1 MNSERGLRSSST
13 ARTISIR
20 FIAGLLVAP
29 LLAAGWTDA
38 ARAADDWFTMNKD
51 YSAQRYVDL
60 DQITP
65 ENVVGLREVCEVQLN
80 QPVVFTSGLLMVGGT
95 LFVATNRQ
103 TVALDAATC
112 AVRWR
117 HVLDF
122 NQAPYGSNS
131 RGLGYMDG
139 KVFRGTHDGRVI
151 AFDAASGK
159 VLWDVQAANPEQ
171 SENFSS
177 APIAWQGKV
186 FIGIGVSEA
195 GIAGRLM
202 AIDATSGKEFWRFN
216 TTFGFNAGGG
226 LWSSY
231 SLDPTTGEVFA
242 GVSNP
247 FPDWNRDVTPN
258 DIAGAATTNSVI
270 SVDAATGRLN
280 WHYQLVPHD
289 EHDWDLASPPT
300 LYRGASG
307 RDLVAIAGKDGRVH
321 GIDRTARAVVF
332 NTPVETL
339 ENDSVPV
346 DDTWKRVC
354 PGVQGGAMYNG
365 AAYHPGLRMLFVGVA
380 DHCTW
385 YIKDKKAEGGGN
397 PIKDWP
403 SAAKR
408 QAPKGWIAALDGET
422 GAIVWRYHTDS
433 QALAGLVPTKSGL
446 LFGGD
451 SHGDLFVF
459 NAKDGTVLRRIDA
472 GGALN
477 NGLISYS
484 AGGAQYI
491 AAAVGGSSENP
502 STVAGALRVVVYGLG
517 GADPPTVVTLDRLAP
532 AAAGGVSAG
541 GMLYRQVCAQCHG
554 NPLVGGSGPPIA
566 RQSQLADPEL
576 LKRFLMSV
584 PPPMPHLYPDV
595 MNDDDVRLLAETLRT
610 DVFKCG
616 SPDAL
621 QSCAAPRQPSSGGTK
636 EWQAVYSVLTSPR
649 CMNCHPVVSSK
660 LPPLMGLFPQ
670 DYPRQ
675 GDDRHPHYYSVV
687 RGETVAVETA
697 EKTGA
702 RVKIGMGA
710 PFERCTMCHGPSN
723 DETTGIPGVEDP
735 SRPGESMWALAP
747 ASMALESSPGV
758 PLTAPELC
766 ARLKDKSRNGNRE
779 LADTLH
785 HIATEPLILWSW
797 NPGKRANGETRT
809 TPPISH
815 DDFVLAFSTWADNG
829 APCPTE

>member
-1 MNSERGLRSSST
+1 MGS
-13 ARTISIR
+13 
-20 FIAGLLVAP
+20 
-29 LLAAGWTDA
+29 
-38 ARAADDWFTMNKD
+38 ARAKVPSRTVRTTTIEFAAILVSVFLMVPSEAAETLADDWFTMNKD

-65 ENVVGLREVCEVQLN
+65 ENVAGLGEVCEVQLN
-80 QPVVFTSGLLMVGGT
+80 QPVVFTSGLIMVEGT

-103 TVALDAATC
+103 TVAFDAATC

-117 HVLDF
+117 QLLDF
-122 NQAPYGSNS
+122 NEPPFGSNS

-139 KVFRGTHDGRVI
+139 KVFRGTNDGRVI

-159 VLWDVQAANPEQ
+159 VLWDVQASNPQQ

-177 APIAWQGKV
+177 APIGWRGKV

-195 GIAGRLM
+195 GIAGRLF
-202 AIDATSGKEFWRFN
+202 ALDGATGKELWRFN
-216 TTFGFNAGGG
+216 TTLGFNAGGG

-231 SLDPTTGEVFA
+231 SLDPTTGEVFG

-247 FPDWNRDVTPN
+247 YPDWSRDVTPN
-258 DIAGAATTNSVI
+258 DIAGTATTNSVI
-270 SVDAATGRLN
+270 SVDAATGRFN

-289 EHDWDLASPPT
+289 EHDWDLASTPT

-307 RDLVAIAGKDGRVH
+307 RDLLAIAGKDGRVH
-321 GIDRTARAVVF
+321 GIDRMARAIVF

-346 DDTWKRVC
+346 DNTWRRVC

-365 AAYHPGLRMLFVGVA
+365 TAYHPGLGMLFVGVA

-385 YIKDKKAEGGGN
+385 YIKDQKVEGGGI
-397 PIKDWP
+397 PFKDWP

-408 QAPKGWIAALDGET
+408 QAPRGWIAALNGET
-422 GAIVWRYHTDS
+422 GAVVWRYQTDA

-451 SHGDLFVF
+451 SHGNLLVF
-459 NAKDGTVLRRIDA
+459 NAQDGKLLKQIDA

-484 AGGAQYI
+484 VGGAQYV

-502 STVAGALRVVVYGLG
+502 SAVAGALRVVVYGLG
-517 GADPPTVVTLDRLAP
+517 GPDKPNMVTLDRLP
-532 AAAGGVSAG
+532 PSAAAGWSAG
-541 GMLYRQVCAQCHG
+541 RMLYLQACAQCHG
-554 NPLVGGSGPPIA
+554 NPLTGGSAPPLM

-576 LKRFLMSV
+576 LKLFLSSV
-584 PPPMPHLYPDV
+584 PPPMPHLYPGV
-595 MNDDDVRLLAETLRT
+595 VNDDDVRLLAEWFRT
-610 DVFKCG
+610 DLFKCS

-621 QSCAAPRQPSSGGTK
+621 QSCDAPRQPTSGGTK
-636 EWQAVYSVLTSPR
+636 EWRAVYSVLTSPR
-649 CMNCHPVVSSK
+649 CMNCHPVVSPK
-660 LPPLMGLFPQ
+660 LPLFLGLFPQ

-687 RGETVAVETA
+687 RGETISAETA
-697 EKTGA
+697 EKTGGH
-702 RVKIGMGA
+702 VDVGIGA
-710 PFERCTMCHGPSN
+710 PFERCTMCHGSRN
-723 DETTGIPGVEDP
+723 DDTTGIPGTEDP
-735 SRPGESMWALAP
+735 AHPGESFWGLAP
-747 ASMALESSPGV
+747 ASMAFESSPGV
-758 PLTAPELC
+758 PLTGPQLC
-766 ARLKDKSRNGNRE
+766 ARLKDRSRNGNRE

-809 TPPISH
+809 APPLDH
-815 DDFVLAFSTWADNG
+815 DAFVQAFSDWMNDG

>member
-1 MNSERGLRSSST
+1 MKAKGGNRSSW
-13 ARTISIR
+13 
-20 FIAGLLVAP
+20 IAGRLRTSLLVAP
-29 LLAAGWTDA
+29 LLFASSSAAP
-38 ARAADDWFTMNKD
+38 AADDWFTMNKD

-60 DQITP
+60 DEITP
-65 ENVVGLREVCEVQLN
+65 QNVAGLREVCEVQLN
-80 QPVVFTSGLLMVGGT
+80 QPVVFTSGLLMVGGR

-117 HVLDF
+117 HMLDF
-122 NQAPYGSNS
+122 NQAPFGSNS
-131 RGLGYMDG
+131 RGLGYLDG
-139 KVFRGTHDGRVI
+139 KVFRGTNDGRVI

-159 VLWDVQAANPEQ
+159 VLWDVQKANPQQ

-195 GIAGRLM
+195 GIAGRLL
-202 AIDATSGKEFWRFN
+202 ALDAATGRELWRFN
-216 TTFGFNAGGG
+216 TTLGFHAGGG
-226 LWSSY
+226 FWSSY
-231 SLDPTTGEVFA
+231 SLDPTTGEVFG

-247 FPDWNRDVTPN
+247 YPDWSRDITPN
-258 DIAGAATTNSVI
+258 DIAGTAMTNSVI
-270 SVDAATGRLN
+270 SVDADTGRLN
-280 WHYQLVPHD
+280 WHYQLAPHD
-289 EHDWDLASPPT
+289 EHDWDLASTPT
-300 LYRGASG
+300 LYRGPSG
-307 RDLVAIAGKDGRVH
+307 RDLLAIAGKDGRVH
-321 GIDRTARAVVF
+321 GMDRTARAVVF

-346 DDTWKRVC
+346 DNTWKRVC

-365 AAYHPGLRMLFVGVA
+365 AAYHPGLGMLFVGVA

-385 YIKDKKAEGGGN
+385 YIKDKKAEGGGI
-397 PIKDWP
+397 PQKDWP

-408 QAPKGWIAALDGET
+408 QAPMGWITALDGET
-422 GAIVWRYHTDS
+422 GAVVWQYKTDA

-451 SHGDLFVF
+451 SHDDLLVF
-459 NAKDGTVLRRIDA
+459 NAKDGQLLKQIDA
-472 GGALN
+472 GGALS

-484 AGGAQYI
+484 AGGAQYV

-517 GADPPTVVTLDRLAP
+517 GPDTPTVVTLDRVP
-532 AAAGGVSAG
+532 PSAATGWSAG
-541 GMLYRQVCAQCHG
+541 RVLYVQACGQCHA
-554 NPLVGGSGPPIA
+554 NPLTGGSAPPIQ

-576 LKRFLMSV
+576 LKRFLLSV
-584 PPPMPHLYPDV
+584 PPPMPRLYPSV
-595 MNDDDVRLLAETLRT
+595 LNDDDVRLLAEWFRT

-616 SPDAL
+616 SPEAL
-621 QSCAAPRQPSSGGTK
+621 QSCEPPRQTASGGTK
-636 EWQAVYSVLTSPR
+636 EWQAIYGVLTSPR

-660 LPPLMGLFPQ
+660 LPRFLGLFPQ

-675 GDDRHPHYYSVV
+675 GDDRHPHYYTVV

-702 RVKIGMGA
+702 KVEIGMGA
-710 PFERCTMCHGPSN
+710 PFERCTMCHGVSN
-723 DETTGIPGVEDP
+723 DETTGIPGTEDP
-735 SRPGESMWALAP
+735 AHPSEPFWGLAP
-747 ASMALESSPGV
+747 AAMAFESSPGV
-758 PLTAPELC
+758 PLTGPELC

-785 HIATEPLILWSW
+785 HIATEPLVLWSW
-797 NPGKRANGETRT
+797 NPGKRANGEMRT
-809 TPPISH
+809 TPPVGH
-815 DDFVLAFSTWADNG
+815 DDFVLDFGKWMNDG
-829 APCPTE
+829 APCPIE